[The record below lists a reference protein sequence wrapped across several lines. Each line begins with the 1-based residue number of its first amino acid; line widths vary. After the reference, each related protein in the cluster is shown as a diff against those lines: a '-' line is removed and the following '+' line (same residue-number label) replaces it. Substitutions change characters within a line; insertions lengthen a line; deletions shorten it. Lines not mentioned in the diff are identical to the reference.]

1 MVEGGGCW
9 TWQLTNR
16 KAASVADRPTDR
28 HKNRIGAGWVELVAT
43 KQSARQVAGQKTV
56 IQFAIENRTVGHWWW
71 VGGLV
76 GWLVGWLNGE
86 KHKLNWKAIFD
97 MIHLLRF

>member
-56 IQFAIENRTVGHWWW
+56 IQFAIENRTVGQWW